1 MKPNVIIV
9 LNRLVIGGQAVDTIP
24 LAYYLQNYFNVLI
37 LYGEKEADEIEA
49 SFLLEQYPNLQV
61 KKIKQLRRTINP
73 ITDLIAFFSIVQQ
86 IKKHKASIVH
96 THGSKSGLLG
106 RLAAWLLSVPV
117 IVHTFHG
124 HLFHSYFNSIGN
136 FFIKNIERLLAK
148 ISTHIIA
155 LSDEQFK
162 EITKTYSIAPSN
174 KVSIIPLGVDEK
186 ALQLSVELNRE
197 KFRTQFNLLPT
208 DIAIGIVGRVV
219 PIKNHFLFLEIVK
232 QILATNN
239 TNTYFFIVGDGAT
252 TKELMQYLN
261 SSGISFA
268 NKLADGSKII
278 FTSWIEDMASVYHGL
293 DIVLLTSFNEG
304 TPLSIIEAQ
313 FCGKP
318 VIASNV
324 GGVKDTFANGKSG
337 YLIDGFKVENYT
349 EKLQLLIN
357 NSELRNNMGNAAIS
371 FATNTFNKQ
380 NEVLAIQQLY
390 LQKTTSS

>member
-219 PIKNHFLFLEIVK
+219 PIKNHFLFLIVF
-232 QILATNN
+232 N
-239 TNTYFFIVGDGAT
+239 
-252 TKELMQYLN
+252 
-261 SSGISFA
+261 
-268 NKLADGSKII
+268 
-278 FTSWIEDMASVYHGL
+278 GL
-293 DIVLLTSFNEG
+293 FV
-304 TPLSIIEAQ
+304 
-313 FCGKP
+313 
-318 VIASNV
+318 
-324 GGVKDTFANGKSG
+324 
-337 YLIDGFKVENYT
+337 
-349 EKLQLLIN
+349 
-357 NSELRNNMGNAAIS
+357 
-371 FATNTFNKQ
+371 
-380 NEVLAIQQLY
+380 
-390 LQKTTSS
+390 